1 MNYQDK
7 PTAPLSKIKRTL
19 FPSLAS
25 ILVKEECAMNDEST
39 TNTTRT
45 AKVYCPMCTHTV
57 DATVEIHP
65 KNTHVRRGQKCPRCS
80 GSLDAGY
87 IMHLER
93 AA

>member
-1 MNYQDK
+1 MTNLKQA
-7 PTAPLSKIKRTL
+7 PTT
-19 FPSLAS
+19 
-25 ILVKEECAMNDEST
+25 
-39 TNTTRT
+39 T

-57 DATVEIHP
+57 DATVEQHP
-65 KNTHVRRGQKCPRCS
+65 KNFHVKPGQKCPRCT